1 MNSFLDSLF
10 NWRFAAKAV
19 AWGAAMAGVLKLQ
32 SLSGSWSHVICGP
45 WGCGPP
51 LEAVVT
57 CHLVWGLL
65 LTPLV
70 MGLISRQTPAA
81 LRLVGAIAAA
91 AGIAGLVTVGIW
103 VGAVWFPQ
111 VSSYQRPYVLQKY
124 AYTLAC
130 LIDVPIVQLIV
141 SGGILFAVGRRRDTG
156 AFPPAAEDR
165 VVVPD

>member
-1 MNSFLDSLF
+1 MTSLLDSVF
-10 NWRFAAKAV
+10 HWRFAAKAI
-19 AWGAAMAGVLKLQ
+19 AWGAAMVGVLQLQ

-57 CHLVWGLL
+57 CHLVWVLL
-65 LTPLV
+65 LAPLV
-70 MGLISRQTPAA
+70 MVFISRQTPAA
-81 LRLVGAIAAA
+81 LRVVGAVAAA
-91 AGIAGLVTVGIW
+91 AGVAGLITVAIW

-111 VSSYQRPYVLQKY
+111 TSSYQRPYVLHKY

-141 SGGILFAVGRRRDTG
+141 SGGILFAVGRKR
-156 AFPPAAEDR
+156 AARGTVPTSED
-165 VVVPD
+165 VQ